1 MYLKPLLKNIILFV
15 DDDPD
20 DLEFYGESMRAENPG
35 LWIREARSGLQAM
48 EYLRLAKEAGEL
60 PCLIVLDVN
69 MPIMSG
75 KDTLMEIRKDKVLDD
90 IPVVIFSTA
99 SNPREK
105 EYFNNHEV
113 DFYTKPCTIS
123 EMQSV
128 AKQLL
133 NYCAFSFVGVP
144 GN

>member
-1 MYLKPLLKNIILFV
+1 MYLKTSLKNIILFV

-20 DLEFYGESMRAENPG
+20 DLEFYGESMMAAHPG
-35 LWIREARSGLQAM
+35 LRIREARSGLQAI
-48 EYLRLAKEAGEL
+48 EYLRSAKEAGEL

-75 KDTLMEIRKDKVLDD
+75 KDTLMEIRKDKILDE

-99 SNPREK
+99 SNPKEK

-113 DFYTKPCTIS
+113 DFFTKPCTIS

-133 NYCAFSFVGVP
+133 NYCAFSFQGIP